1 MFQAIISAVQNKEV
15 ISFTYE
21 GYTRVVEPHA
31 VGVSTAGHKVL
42 RCFQVGGHHEK
53 QNHNWDL
60 VLLSKIVNLSTTGQR
75 FSSERIG
82 YKRGDKGMTIIYTQ
96 L

>member
-1 MFQAIISAVQNKEV
+1 MLQTIITAVQNKEV
-15 ISFTYE
+15 LSFTYE

-60 VLLSKIVNLSTTGQR
+60 VLLSKIVGLSATGQR
-75 FSSERIG
+75 FSSERLG
-82 YKRGDKGMTIIYTQ
+82 YKGGDKGMITIYAQ

>member
-1 MFQAIISAVQNKEV
+1 MLQTIISAVQNKEL
-15 ISFTYE
+15 ISFGYE

-42 RCFQVGGHHEK
+42 RCFQVEGRHEE

-60 VLLSKIVNLSTTGQR
+60 VLLSKIVDLSTTGQR
-75 FSSERIG
+75 FSSERQG
-82 YKRGDKGMTIIYTQ
+82 YRRGDKGMTTIYAQ